1 VFANALGPFSAAGV
15 LASLTNNNHN
25 SYISFRTGTSNDI
38 LKYKNQ
44 VLLPA
49 ESNFQSGTFSIDKDG
64 NFLKKITF
72 SKVPGFS
79 AHSFLP
85 VATKN
90 VNNHIY
96 VIGAQAE
103 TLHFGALK
111 ISHKGEGDGLILKL
125 DTSLNLIQF
134 YNVASAYSDLCTDI
148 DFFADSS
155 LMIAY
160 RSQGTPTASVGL
172 SQISLLNASSGIL
185 PSDLEESGYV
195 SQLTA
200 PMVPADFIFTIKNG
214 SWHDGSIW
222 NTGTVPKATDRVFV
236 RHKIQILQN
245 TECYQVFVDPT
256 SDLKV
261 GDGIMLKI
269 TGNATN

>member
-72 SKVPGFS
+72 PKVPGLL

-85 VATKN
+85 VASKT
-90 VNNHIY
+90 VNNYIY

-103 TLHFGALK
+103 TLSFGALK
-111 ISHKGEGDGLILKL
+111 ISHKGEGDGLILKI

-134 YNVASAYSDLCTDI
+134 YNVASIYSDLCTDI

-172 SQISLLNASSGIL
+172 SQISLLNAASGIL

-195 SQLTA
+195 SQLSGSLA
-200 PMVPADFIFTIKNG
+200 AADFIFTIKDG
-214 SWHDGSIW
+214 SWHDASIW
-222 NTGTVPKATDRVFV
+222 NTGMVPKSTDRVFV
-236 RHKIQILQN
+236 RHKVQVLQN

-261 GDGIMLKI
+261 GDGITLKI
-269 TGNATN
+269 TGKVTN